1 MHEEFCEVA
10 LLSEQNPMQAAM
22 STTGA
27 STHLGNN
34 WKEKVHLPNR
44 PLTKLLK
51 LLNLTLVILLFI
63 IIIILIQHFFIF
75 SIKGVGIRCVTFF
88 QLCAKVFWAAAVNL
102 ATCEAFFSLSVA
114 VSQSLFA
121 KGSTN
126 LPTQIL

>member
-1 MHEEFCEVA
+1 VHKVFCDVA
-10 LLSEQNPMQAAM
+10 TLSEENPMQAAM

-27 STHLGNN
+27 STHLGNK
-34 WKEKVHLPNR
+34 WKEKVHLQNR

-51 LLNLTLVILLFI
+51 LLNPTLVIF
-63 IIIILIQHFFIF
+63 FFIF

-102 ATCEAFFSLSVA
+102 ATCEAFFSFSVA